1 MKRTTD
7 HNVMQKALVIPIFIM
22 NRGCPEK
29 CTYCNEKIAA
39 GDYPQIISKDLFNAE
54 VESYL
59 RWNKDKLRSAQIA
72 FYGGSFTGLDTAYQ
86 NHLLAWAGD
95 YIRRGLVESIRIST
109 RPDLIDEDTLVF
121 LKKHGVKTVE
131 IGAQSF
137 DDSVLKS
144 VNRSHDA
151 ATIMKAVLLLKSHGF
166 QTGLHLM
173 AGLPGDN
180 REGFIRSLART
191 VELKP
196 DMARIHPVIVFN
208 HTPLADEYRQG
219 RYQPLGLTEAVDL
232 CVLAW
237 EMLTPAGISI
247 IRLGLQTT
255 PEMSRAGAVLAG
267 PMHPAFGSLVYCAL
281 YYQYTIKLLEGVE
294 QNVRQLRFDISEQ
307 ESSHFRGQ
315 RSENIARL
323 KERYPNAQILIETAP
338 ATARGRI
345 SVQTDTGESLSV
357 SIPGMN

>member
-1 MKRTTD
+1 
-7 HNVMQKALVIPIFIM
+7 MQNALVIPIFIM

-39 GDYPQIISKDLFNAE
+39 GDYPQMISKDLFNAE

-72 FYGGSFTGLDTAYQ
+72 FYGGSFTGLAPDYQ
-86 NHLLAWAGD
+86 NQLLSWAGD
-95 YIRRGLVESIRIST
+95 YIRRGLIESIRIST
-109 RPDLIDEDTLVF
+109 RPDLIDEDVLVF
-121 LKKHGVKTVE
+121 LKKHGVQTVE

-137 DDSVLKS
+137 DDRVLKS

-151 ATIMKAVLLLKSHGF
+151 AATTKAVLLLKSHGF

-180 REGFIRSLART
+180 REGYIRSLACT
-191 VELKP
+191 VALKP
-196 DMARIHPVIVFN
+196 DMVRIHPVLVFN
-208 HTPLADEYRQG
+208 HTALADEYRQG
-219 RYQPLGLTEAVDL
+219 RYQPLGLAEAVDL

-237 EMLTPAGISI
+237 EMLTPEGISI
-247 IRLGLQTT
+247 IRMGLQTT
-255 PEMSRAGAVLAG
+255 QEMSRAGAVLAG

-281 YYQYTIKLLEGVE
+281 YYKNTLKLLKGIP

-315 RSENIARL
+315 KSENIARL
-323 KERYPNAQILIETAP
+323 KELYPNAQILIKTAP

-345 SVQTDTGESLSV
+345 AVQTDTGKSMSV
-357 SIPGMN
+357 SIPGMR